1 MEVDNGNAQFNPA
14 TGKQKGIK
22 DVCSKCKADVWW
34 HQVQKQDSQH
44 RGKWFYK
51 CDQEKGGCGKFGGWQ
66 KSAPNPQSDQ
76 SFHPASA
83 QPSLPRFTQEAP
95 TPTATQPIAIPS
107 PVSVGQFSNSA
118 FTTYPKTTSQGEPT
132 LVAVQPTSHFPQGA
146 EAPRLVELVS
156 GTVNSPA
163 TRNLSTQLDGLTK
176 HFDAHCMEMYD
187 YQRRMISYITK
198 LNQGY
203 ATNTEI
209 LLKVCEALKV
219 DPSSFGLELDLF
231 HEWRSQ
237 KQKEQATAYV
247 QDKMQEDIQL
257 PLLQNQP
264 SGSTS
269 PSS

>member
-163 TRNLSTQLDGLTK
+163 TRNLTAQIDMFSKDTATALLRI
-176 HFDAHCMEMYD
+176 ANLIE
-187 YQRRMISYITK
+187 K
-198 LNQGY
+198 LNQAY
-203 ATNTEI
+203 VTNTEI
-209 LLKVCEALKV
+209 LLKVSEALKV